1 MRNLLVDIGNSSVK
15 AAYAKGLLIDKITV
29 YKGDDIVTFINS
41 LVINEKPYSIV
52 ISSVRK
58 NREYIKESLQ
68 HLDINIL
75 VVGENVPINIGIN
88 YRPVKSLG
96 SDRLAAVIGAHELFP
111 KKKCIIFDF
120 GTALTIDFKDEEGN
134 FAGGNISLGLS
145 TRFKA
150 LEMFTQKLP
159 LLSAPENIGEIG
171 VTTASAIENGI
182 ILGMIKEIEGYIN
195 KYPDY
200 IIIFTG
206 GDSNYFAIKLK
217 SPIFVVYNL
226 VLTGLARIAENN
238 VHV

>member
-15 AAYAKGLLIDKITV
+15 AAYAKGLVIDNIAKYEGEDV
-29 YKGDDIVTFINS
+29 VAFISS
-41 LVINEKPYSIV
+41 LVSKEKPLSIV
-52 ISSVRK
+52 VSSVRK
-58 NREYIKESLQ
+58 NRDSFRNSIL
-68 HLDINIL
+68 HLCKNIL
-75 VVGENVPINIGIN
+75 VVGENVNIDIGIN
-88 YRPVKSLG
+88 YTPAESLG
-96 SDRLAAVIGAHELFP
+96 SDRLAAVIGAQELFP

-150 LEMFTQKLP
+150 LETFTQKLP